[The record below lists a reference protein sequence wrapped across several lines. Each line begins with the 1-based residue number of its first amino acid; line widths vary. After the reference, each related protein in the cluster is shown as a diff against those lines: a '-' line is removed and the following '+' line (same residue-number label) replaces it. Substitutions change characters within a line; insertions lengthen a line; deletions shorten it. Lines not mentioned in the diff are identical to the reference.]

1 MTILDDIKSGERG
14 AKDVYYAKKGD
25 KVTLVADYENV
36 LIVEKNGNKF
46 PVKKELVRQ

>member
-1 MTILDDIKSGERG
+1 MTILEDIKSGERG